1 MKIASY
7 LSVAVFFVVVAG
19 CNNPSS
25 TDNNTPE
32 ETSHVPAISY
42 SIVSTFPHD
51 TSYFTEGLEFY
62 KNNLLESAG
71 NYNTSKLVEYDLKT
85 GKVIKQQPLDNKY
98 FGEGITVVH
107 DTLYQLTYRE
117 HTILVYTVSDFKN
130 IRQRPYQNAEGWGMT
145 NDGKHIIVS
154 DGTSILYFY
163 DPGSFKL
170 DHVQQVTENGNAV
183 INVNELEYINGFI
196 YANKWEENV
205 IMKIDPATG
214 EVVGKMDLTDIVN
227 RIKFTDPHA
236 EVLNGIA
243 YNPVTNKVYITGKNW
258 PSLYEIQFAH

>member
-7 LSVAVFFVVVAG
+7 FSVAVFFLIVAG

-25 TDNNTPE
+25 TNTTE
-32 ETSHVPAISY
+32 ETSNVPSISY
-42 SIVSTFPHD
+42 SIVATLPHD

-71 NYNTSKLVEYDLKT
+71 NYGTSKLVETDLKT
-85 GKVIKQQPLDNKY
+85 GKVIKQQPLDIKY

-117 HTILVYTVSDFKN
+117 HTLFVYTAADFKKVRE
-130 IRQRPYQNAEGWGMT
+130 IPYPNAEGWGMT

-154 DGTSILYFY
+154 DGTSNLYFY
-163 DPGSFKL
+163 EPGSFKL

-183 INVNELEYINGFI
+183 IYVNELEYINGFI
-196 YANKWEENV
+196 YANKWEDNV
-205 IMKIDPATG
+205 IMKINPATG
-214 EVVGKMDLTDIVN
+214 EVVGKMDLSDIVN
-227 RIKFTDPHA
+227 RLKFTDSHA
-236 EVLNGIA
+236 DVLNGIA
-243 YNPVTNKVYITGKNW
+243 YNPATNKVYITGKFW